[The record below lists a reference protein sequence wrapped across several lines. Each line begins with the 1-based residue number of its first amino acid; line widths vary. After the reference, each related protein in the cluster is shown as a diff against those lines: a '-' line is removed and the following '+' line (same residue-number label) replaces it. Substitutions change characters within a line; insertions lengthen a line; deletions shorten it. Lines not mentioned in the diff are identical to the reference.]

1 MGLIIRLVLIGSVVL
16 PHLLHGRYSWIV
28 PPIFFT
34 LCIHSTHLVLD
45 ARPPAS
51 KGKQFLSS
59 SDSEDD
65 EDSKKKFKIKIKP
78 LVSDS
83 VMCVPPS
90 MDELKAS
97 VGGLALSPSLVSS
110 ADLVLIL
117 FIKYTV
123 TV

>member
-1 MGLIIRLVLIGSVVL
+1 MPGSF
-16 PHLLHGRYSWIV
+16 S
-28 PPIFFT
+28 T
-34 LCIHSTHLVLD
+34 LCTHSTLVVLD
-45 ARPPAS
+45 AHPPAS
-51 KGKQFLSS
+51 KGKQFFSS

-117 FIKYTV
+117 LIIYTV
-123 TV
+123 AV